1 MENIIAMQQKT
12 RYGAIEKKHVK
23 IVLTGNF
30 NINSN
35 IPFEVYRQAIKY
47 KVNGHIKFQEHG
59 KSEIVVEAG
68 SKAVEIY
75 IQWLISFIQNREIH
89 FNLHWSNSILNY
101 KEFRIIHL
109 KHEQLNT

>member
-1 MENIIAMQQKT
+1 MQQKT

-47 KVNGHIKFQEHG
+47 KVNGYIKFQEHG
-59 KSEIVVEAG
+59 KSEIVVEAEN
-68 SKAVEIY
+68 KVVEIFVY
-75 IQWLISFIQNREIH
+75 WLILFVKKLGIH
-89 FNLHWSNSILNY
+89 VNLNWSDSIINY
-101 KEFRIIHL
+101 NEFRIIRL
-109 KHEQLNT
+109 KHEQLNA